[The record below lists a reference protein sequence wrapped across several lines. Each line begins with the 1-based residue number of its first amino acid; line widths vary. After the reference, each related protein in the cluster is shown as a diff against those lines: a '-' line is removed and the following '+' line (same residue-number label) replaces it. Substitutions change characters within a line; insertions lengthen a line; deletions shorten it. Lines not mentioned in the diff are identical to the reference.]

1 MNFNNVSNADEMRV
15 AAAVAAA
22 VAANS
27 STNNNSTAAGASLRG
42 GLNVS
47 ANGINVTDAVTS
59 GPPSILLRS
68 AAERYQR
75 TPKCARCRNH
85 GVVSALK
92 VSLSISFHLT

>member
-1 MNFNNVSNADEMRV
+1 MNFNSVASAEEMRV

-22 VAANS
+22 AAAAANS
-27 STNNNSTAAGASLRG
+27 SVASPSGGSSSGMRNGLTGNGLTSDSVAA
-42 GLNVS
+42 
-47 ANGINVTDAVTS
+47 
-59 GPPSILLRS
+59 PPAILLRS

-92 VSLSISFHLT
+92 VSVIKCLCQLK